1 MTIIDKSPPRS
12 FRGMMPRCPPRS
24 ALLDLAWMALGLFF
38 VLMDLFLDLW
48 VTYYFIGESKH
59 LLARLYVFLFVI
71 NSCTQQLFSF
81 RWVLDDKNG
90 GPVPWYILIIHL
102 LHLGLIWR
110 YVRYLKLRWT
120 IGIEDPETTTSPMYQ
135 FSLEQAD
142 DIGLLRVFDTFLEHT
157 PQLVL
162 LFANSDCTTI
172 KLSYALG
179 MTMSFFSI
187 SWMLLNHKR
196 TMCKSQGNESKL
208 QGLGCCT
215 VYLLFNLLLV
225 TPRVVSIALYVSS
238 VKYNY
243 IILHLAIELILM
255 LILCYF
261 MKTDFTTSRIME
273 WIYRLVISICLIYT
287 WFNVMK
293 EPTKRY
299 RVTYHCFIII
309 DTSIMLTLAWWFW
322 KSEHCPHGGF
332 VVIVVA
338 SAVAASYM
346 LGLVITCAYYKWKK
360 YPLHGCVNDEIDGV
374 PMSSQGTAAVRQL
387 YRRLHNNT
395 SNSIERRIF

>member
-1 MTIIDKSPPRS
+1 MEELEAKVHTDMMT
-12 FRGMMPRCPPRS
+12 RCPPRS
-24 ALLDLAWMALGLFF
+24 ALLDLAWMALGLLF

-48 VTYYFIGESKH
+48 VTYYFIVESKH
-59 LLARLYVFLFVI
+59 FLALLYVCFLVI
-71 NSCTQQLFSF
+71 SSSTQQLFSF
-81 RWVLDDKNG
+81 CWVLDDKND
-90 GPVPWYILIIHL
+90 GPVHRYILVIHL

-120 IGIEDPETTTSPMYQ
+120 IGIEGIPTTATSPMYQ
-135 FSLEQAD
+135 SSLEQAD
-142 DIGLLRVFDTFLEHT
+142 DIGILRVFDTFLEHT

-162 LFANSDCTTI
+162 LLTNSDCTTI

-187 SWMLLNHKR
+187 SWMLLDHKR

-238 VKYNY
+238 VKYY
-243 IILHLAIELILM
+243 IISHLAIELILM
-255 LILCYF
+255 LIFCYF

-293 EPTKRY
+293 GPTKRY

-309 DTSIMLTLAWWFW
+309 DTSSMLTLAWWFW

-360 YPLHGCVNDEIDGV
+360 YPLPRCVNDEIDGV
-374 PMSSQGTAAVRQL
+374 PMSSQGTAAVRQC

-395 SNSIERRIF
+395 SNSIKREEFF